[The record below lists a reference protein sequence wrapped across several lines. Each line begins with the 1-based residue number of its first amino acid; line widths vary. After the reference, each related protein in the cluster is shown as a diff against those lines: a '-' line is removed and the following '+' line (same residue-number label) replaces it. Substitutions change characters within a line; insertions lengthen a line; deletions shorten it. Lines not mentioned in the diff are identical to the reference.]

1 MKKPLN
7 KTKQILQS
15 LFRVKAWVLSG
26 VILLGLLSISDNAL
40 AQTNTVRGRVTNAS
54 GEPLTGASV
63 QVKGTNT
70 GTTTDNAGNYSIAA
84 ARGAVLVVSSVNYA
98 PREVTV
104 GTSNTINVSLTS
116 TTDDLGEVVVIGYG
130 TQKKKDVTGSTI
142 TIKSETLNEI
152 KAPNI
157 FNQLQGRAAGV
168 DIVSNSS
175 QIGAG
180 GEIRIRGNRS
190 ITGNNNP
197 LIVVDGMVYGGS
209 VNDLNPEN
217 IASVDI
223 LKDASATA
231 IYGSR
236 GANGVIIVTTKRGSA
251 SRKPETTY
259 NGYVGVVSAIDTYRL
274 LNGQEYAQFKADAAE
289 GNSTTAGANLYALR
303 PIEQTNLAAGV
314 STDWQKLLLT
324 TGLRTSH
331 DLNVRGGNDRTQ
343 YFFGLGYY
351 NETGIIHDQKLERF
365 SFNVNIDHKVSE
377 RLKVG
382 FTSFSTLLR
391 SDRLG
396 TNAYGAATRLGP
408 LFKPYNDDGTLNF
421 RPASSQGVDDQ
432 QINPLTSIGNND
444 LIKAFQRRYQVQ
456 HNFYAEV
463 GIMKDLKFKTTFGFG
478 WSQTFN
484 SNYTG
489 PNTVFNV
496 NSNVANSSVST
507 ANSEGWQYTLN
518 NSLEYNKSIGT
529 KHKLQ
534 VLALQEVQKNHFRA
548 QQFNG
553 VGVPADFMQDYN
565 WQQVNTVTP
574 QGGNFSESA
583 VIGYM
588 GRAIYTFD
596 NKYSITAT
604 VRTDGASVLAPGN
617 QWVTY
622 PAVSAGWNI
631 DKEKFMENVKFVSSL
646 KLRAGYGISSNAG
659 INPYTVLGSLGT
671 SFYNYGQGTA
681 IGTNYVNGYTIN
693 TSPNPNL
700 TWEKTA
706 GLNIGVD
713 FSLFKNRLSGTI
725 EYYSTKTTD
734 ILLQRQLPRSNGTNS
749 ILTNAGSTS
758 SNGMEF
764 SLSSVNIRKRTGF
777 TWTTDLNLFFNR
789 ERIDALQNNL
799 SQDLGNGW
807 FVGYPVTVIFDYK
820 KLGIW
825 QTSEATQAAVY
836 GAKPGDIKI
845 EDRNKDNAITAADRS
860 VVGNFQPTL
869 VASLTNRFEYK
880 NFDLNIV
887 MFGRFGQT
895 VVATY
900 LSADGGGAGYPFFL
914 NSRVNQ
920 QKVDYWTPRNATND
934 FPQPDAA
941 VDGLPFTS
949 TLTYRDGS
957 FIKIRTIDLGYNFSS
972 KLLAKTGISSL
983 RAYVS
988 AQNPFILWAPLVRDG
1003 LGIDPEG
1010 NGNGNAVGTQGGG
1023 ATAVAGRAITVGMGV
1038 PPTRQIIFGINVKF

>member
-7 KTKQILQS
+7 KTKLILKG
-15 LFRVKAWVLSG
+15 LFRLKAWVLTG
-26 VILLGLLSISDNAL
+26 VILLGLLSITDNAF
-40 AQTNTVRGRVTNAS
+40 AQTNTVRGRVTNAA
-54 GEPLTGASV
+54 GEAVSGASV
-63 QVKGTNT
+63 QVKGTTT
-70 GTTTDNAGNYSIAA
+70 GTTTDNAGNFTISA

-98 PREVTV
+98 TREINIGTNTTV
-104 GTSNTINVSLTS
+104 NFILTS
-116 TTDDLGEVVVIGYG
+116 STDDLGEVVVIGYG

-142 TIKSETLNEI
+142 TVKSEVLNEI

-209 VNDLNPEN
+209 VNDINPEN
-217 IASVDI
+217 ISTVDI

-236 GANGVIIVTTKRGSA
+236 GANGVIIITTKRGS
-251 SRKPETTY
+251 SSKVQTSY
-259 NGYVGVVSAIDTYRL
+259 NGYVGMVNAIDTYRL
-274 LNGQEYAQFKADAAE
+274 LNGAEYAQFKADAAA
-289 GNSTTAGANLYALR
+289 GNSTTVGANLYALR
-303 PIEQTNLAAGV
+303 PIEQANLAAGV
-314 STDWQKLLLT
+314 STDWQNLLLT
-324 TGLRTSH
+324 TGVRTSH
-331 DLNVRGGNDRTQ
+331 DLNVRGGNERTQ
-343 YFFGLGYY
+343 YFFGMGYY
-351 NETGIIHDQKLERF
+351 NETGIIHDQKLERY

-377 RLKVG
+377 RIKVG

-391 SDRLG
+391 SNRLG

-421 RPASSQGVDDQ
+421 RPASTQGVDDQ

-444 LIKAFQRRYQVQ
+444 LIKAFQRRYQTQ
-456 HNFYAEV
+456 HNFYAEI
-463 GIMKDLKFKTTFGFG
+463 GIIKDLKFKTTFGFG
-478 WSQTFN
+478 WSQTMG

-496 NSNVANSSVST
+496 NTNVANANLSSS
-507 ANSEGWQYTLN
+507 NSEGWQYTIN
-518 NSLEYNKSIGT
+518 NSLEYNKNIGT

-553 VGVPADFMQDYN
+553 VGIPADFMQDYN

-588 GRAIYTFD
+588 ARAIYTFD
-596 NKYSITAT
+596 NKYSVTAT
-604 VRTDGASVLAPGN
+604 GRTDGASVLSPGN

-622 PAVSAGWNI
+622 PAISAGWNI
-631 DKEKFMENVKFVSSL
+631 DRESFMERVKFVSSL

-659 INPYTVLGSLGT
+659 INPYTTLGSLGT
-671 SFYNYGQGTA
+671 SFYNFGQGTN

-749 ILTNAGSTS
+749 ILTNVGATS
-758 SNGMEF
+758 SYGMEF
-764 SLSSVNIRKRTGF
+764 TLSSVNVRNKQGF
-777 TWTTDLNLFFNR
+777 SWTSDLNLFFNR
-789 ERIDALQNNL
+789 EKIDALQNNL
-799 SQDLGNGW
+799 NRDLGNGW
-807 FVGYPVTVIFDYK
+807 FVGQPVTVIFDYK

-825 QTSEATQAAVY
+825 QTGEATQAAVY

-845 EDRNKDNAITAADRS
+845 EDVDKNNSINAADRQI
-860 VVGNFQPTL
+860 VGNFQPTF
-869 VASLTNRFEYK
+869 VAGLSNRFQYK

-920 QKVDYWTPRNATND
+920 HKTDYWTPTNPSND

-972 KLLAKTGISSL
+972 KLLSKTGIQSL

-1038 PPTRQIIFGINVKF
+1038 PPTRQIIFGINVTF